1 MDSFFGIGAAE
12 LVVILFLAGIVMG
25 PKRIRQVAFWLGKVT
40 AQLQAVSR
48 GFTRQ
53 LNAELSAIDD
63 NGDMKDAWGEVQ
75 DLRQQL
81 ADLKREI
88 TSVATQ
94 PIAEGHKAIEEAKH
108 TIDNTIHPPNLNSD
122 NRVKNINSQ
131 STSKPQNGD
140 SNQNGEANLDGDPG
154 QNGDVLNLPNLVD
167 VADDPE

>member
-40 AQLQAVSR
+40 AQLQTISR

-53 LNAELSAIDD
+53 LNAELSEVDD
-63 NGDMKDAWGEVQ
+63 DGQMKDAWGEVQ

-94 PIAEGHKAIEEAKH
+94 PIAEGQQAIQEAKRAV
-108 TIDNTIHPPNLNSD
+108 DNSIRPPNLGPENWIPKETAMQND
-122 NRVKNINSQ
+122 D
-131 STSKPQNGD
+131 PQTGE
-140 SNQNGEANLDGDPG
+140 SNQNGESN
-154 QNGDVLNLPNLVD
+154 NLPNV
-167 VADDPE
+167 VEVSDDPE

>member
-40 AQLQAVSR
+40 AQLQAISR

-53 LNAELSAIDD
+53 LNAELSAIDGE
-63 NGDMKDAWGEVQ
+63 GDMKDAWGEVQ

-94 PIAEGHKAIEEAKH
+94 PMVEGQQAVGEAKSAV
-108 TIDNTIHPPNLNSD
+108 DNTIRPPNLGPENW
-122 NRVKNINSQ
+122 I
-131 STSKPQNGD
+131 SKANEQQQPEPQKGE
-140 SNQNGEANLDGDPG
+140 SSKNGESKD
-154 QNGDVLNLPNLVD
+154 LPSIVEIS
-167 VADDPE
+167 DDPE